1 MIAPKVE
8 PLSELLKYKLLAVS
22 VKSINVDLHEEEA
35 DILLQVMSPLLLLLF
50 IYGTVYLHTVLVK
63 ITVC

>member
-35 DILLQVMSPLLLLLF
+35 DILLQVMSSLLLLLF
-50 IYGTVYLHTVLVK
+50 IYGTVYLPTVLVK
-63 ITVC
+63 ITVS